1 MESLIERFLRYVR
14 IDTQSD
20 ETSESFPSTDKQ
32 LTFLRML
39 RDELTAMGLKEVS
52 MDGHGYVMATI
63 PATTAKELPVVG
75 FISHVDT
82 SPDFSGTNVQPRI
95 ITYEGGDIV
104 LNEREGIVTH
114 LADFPELAGYKG
126 QRLIVTDG
134 TTLLGADD
142 KAGVAEIMT
151 AAAYLMAHPEIE
163 HGAIRV
169 GFTPDEEIGRG
180 VDFFD
185 VPHFG
190 ANFAYTMDGGALG
203 EIEYENFNAASATI
217 EIQGR
222 SVHPGYAK
230 GKMINALR
238 VAEAIDY
245 RLPAHERPEY
255 TEGYEGFLHLT
266 KLSGGVDR
274 ATMQYI
280 IRDHN
285 RTSFEERKAVL
296 QKAVDAVNEVYGAGT
311 ARLTLTDSYYNMREV
326 LEKHMEVVQYALEAM
341 KALGITPKISPI
353 RGGTDG
359 ARLSFMSLPCPNLF
373 AGGVNYHGRHEFA
386 AVETMEKAA
395 ALIVEIVR
403 QIAK

>member
-14 IDTQSD
+14 TDTQSD
-20 ETSESFPSTDKQ
+20 ETSGTFPSTEKQ
-32 LTFLRML
+32 LAFLRML
-39 RDELTAMGLKEVS
+39 RDELTAMGLEEVS
-52 MDGHGYVMATI
+52 MDEHGYVMATI

-104 LNEREGIVTH
+104 LNEREGIVTR

-185 VPHFG
+185 VPRFG

-326 LEKHMEVVQYALEAM
+326 LEKHMEVVQYALKAM

-386 AVETMEKAA
+386 AVETMGKAA